1 MSSQSV
7 QPKFRKPRALEVLL
21 EPYLYVSP
29 TLLLLGLTLFVPLLI
44 GVYYSF
50 TRFVVYEPLN
60 TGFAGLENYLK
71 AWNDPIFWLSLRN
84 TLTWT
89 FTSLFF
95 QLTLGLGL
103 ALLLVT
109 PFRGQRIYQ
118 ALVFLPWAVPAFLSG
133 LTWSWLFNP
142 VIGPL
147 PHWAQALGLLQN
159 ADNILADPNIAL
171 LGPIIANIWFGV
183 PFFAITLLA
192 TLAAIPKEM
201 YEAAQMDGA
210 SSWQQFRFIT
220 FAFIAPTIIIT
231 ALLRTVW
238 IANFSDLIWVM
249 TGGGPAD
256 STQITSSYIFSV
268 AYNKLDYGYAAAI
281 SVILLA
287 LLVIYAAFMLRLR
300 ARLEAT
306 S

>member
-1 MSSQSV
+1 MSAQSL
-7 QPKFRKPRALEVLL
+7 QAKTRKPRALEVLL

-29 TLLLLGLTLFVPLLI
+29 TLLLLGLILFLPLLI

-50 TRFVVYEPLN
+50 THFVVYEPLN

-147 PHWAQALGLLQN
+147 PHWAQAAGLLPN
-159 ADNILADPNIAL
+159 ADNILADPSIAL
-171 LGPIIANIWFGV
+171 LGPIVANIWFGV

-210 SSWQQFRFIT
+210 SSWQQFRWIT

-281 SVILLA
+281 SVILLV

>member
-1 MSSQSV
+1 MAATITRASQT
-7 QPKFRKPRALEVLL
+7 KPRALQVLL

-29 TLLLLGLTLFVPLLI
+29 TLLLLGLTLFVPVLI
-44 GVYYSF
+44 GIYYSF
-50 TRFVVYEPLN
+50 IHFVVYEPLN
-60 TGFAGLENYLK
+60 RGFAGFENYSK
-71 AWNDPIFWLSLRN
+71 AFNDPIFWLSLRN
-84 TLTWT
+84 TVVWT
-89 FTSLFF
+89 FSSLVF
-95 QLTLGLGL
+95 QLLFGLGL

-109 PFRGQRIYQ
+109 PFPGQKLYQ

-147 PHWAQALGLLQN
+147 AHWAAALGLLPN
-159 ADNILADPNIAL
+159 ADNILADPSIAL
-171 LGPIIANIWFGV
+171 IGPIIANIWFGI

-192 TLAAIPKEM
+192 TLTAIPKEM
-201 YEAAQMDGA
+201 YEAAEMDGA

-220 FAFIAPTIIIT
+220 LPYIAPTIVIT

-256 STQITSSYIFSV
+256 ATQITSSYIFTV

-281 SVILLA
+281 SVILLV
-287 LLVIYAAFMLRLR
+287 LLILYAIIMLRLR
-300 ARLEAT
+300 SRLEVT
-306 S
+306 T

>member
-1 MSSQSV
+1 MSAQSL
-7 QPKFRKPRALEVLL
+7 QPKIRKPQALEVLL

-29 TLLLLGLTLFVPLLI
+29 TLLLLGLTLFLPLLI

-50 TRFVVYEPLN
+50 THFVVYEPQK

-147 PHWAQALGLLQN
+147 PHWAQATGLLSN

-171 LGPIIANIWFGV
+171 LGPIVANIWFGV

-210 SSWQQFRFIT
+210 SSWQQFRWIT

-281 SVILLA
+281 SVILLVM
-287 LLVIYAAFMLRLR
+287 LVIYAAFMLRLR

>member
-1 MSSQSV
+1 M
-7 QPKFRKPRALEVLL
+7 
-21 EPYLYVSP
+21 
-29 TLLLLGLTLFVPLLI
+29 PLLI
-44 GVYYSF
+44 GIYYSF
-50 TRFVVYEPLN
+50 IHFIVYEPLN
-60 TGFAGLENYLK
+60 RDFAGLDNYLK

-84 TLTWT
+84 TLIWT
-89 FTSLFF
+89 FSSLVL
-95 QLTLGLGL
+95 QLLFGLGL

-109 PFRGQRIYQ
+109 PFLGQKLYQ

-147 PHWAQALGLLQN
+147 PHWAQALGLLSN
-159 ADNILADPNIAL
+159 ADNILADPNLAL
-171 LGPIIANIWFGV
+171 IGPIIANVWFGI

-192 TLAAIPKEM
+192 TLTAIPKEM
-201 YEAAQMDGA
+201 YEAAEMDGA

-220 FAFIAPTIIIT
+220 LPYIAPTIVIT

-256 STQITSSYIFSV
+256 ATQITSSYIFTV

-281 SVILLA
+281 SVILLV
-287 LLVIYAAFMLRLR
+287 LLIAYAVLMLQLR
-300 ARLEAT
+300 RRLEVI
-306 S
+306 